1 MAVLKSDSKVITG
14 HVAKSSKVRNRTLEK
29 YFDTIQRM
37 EGSFKG
43 FYTKNIPRGDNEHAD
58 LIAKLVAQGFSYL

>member
-14 HVAKSSKVRNRTLEK
+14 HVVKSSKVRNPTLEK

-37 EGSFKG
+37 EGSFQG
-43 FYTKNIPRGDNEHAD
+43 FYIKIFQEEIMSMLT
-58 LIAKLVAQGFSYL
+58 Y